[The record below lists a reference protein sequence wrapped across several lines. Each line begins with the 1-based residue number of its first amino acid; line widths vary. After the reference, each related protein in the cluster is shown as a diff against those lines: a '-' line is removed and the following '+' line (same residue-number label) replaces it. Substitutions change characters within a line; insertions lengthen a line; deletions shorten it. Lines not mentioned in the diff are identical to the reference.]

1 MSGYTDHALDPAGGL
16 PADAAFLQKPIT
28 RGSLVRVVREVLDRA

>member
-1 MSGYTDHALDPAGGL
+1 MSGYTDHALDPAGSL

-28 RGSLVRVVREVLDRA
+28 PASLVRVVREVLDRA